1 MKLDLDNP
9 NEEVRIEIIPLVDV
23 IFCILT
29 FFILAAVSLTRQ
41 QAINLDLPGANTS
54 APLPTQ
60 ADQRERIYVSV
71 DATGTTYIDQS
82 PVPLNVV
89 EDVLRQH
96 RQIYPNGLIVLYA
109 ARDARYENVVE
120 VLDLLRKVGG
130 DRVALATLPKADDL
144 ETDGQLP
151 GLDPL
156 DPTNPLNPSLDPL
169 QPLPRSTDPLNPGA
183 AQPGASGLPTL
194 PGTSTTP
201 GLPSLT
207 NPGLTN
213 PSLTNPSLT
222 NPGLPGTVTPGTTTP
237 GITPGNTTPT
247 TPDAAGD
254 ND

>member
-41 QAINLDLPGANTS
+41 QAINLDLPGADTS
-54 APLPTQ
+54 APLPAQT
-60 ADQRERIYVSV
+60 DERERIYVSI

-109 ARDARYENVVE
+109 ARDARYEDVVE
-120 VLDLLRKVGG
+120 VLDLLREVGG
-130 DRVALATLPKADDL
+130 DRVALATLPKADVNV
-144 ETDGQLP
+144 EDGIP

-156 DPTNPLNPSLDPL
+156 NPSDPLSPSLDPL
-169 QPLPRSTDPLNPGA
+169 QPLPGSTDPLNPGFTPGT
-183 AQPGASGLPTL
+183 QPGTNGLPTL
-194 PGTSTTP
+194 PGSTTP
-201 GLPSLT
+201 GLRDT
-207 NPGLTN
+207 T
-213 PSLTNPSLT
+213 
-222 NPGLPGTVTPGTTTP
+222 PGLPGTTTTPGTTTP
-237 GITPGNTTPT
+237 E
-247 TPDAAGD
+247 TPDTAGD
-254 ND
+254 D

>member
-41 QAINLDLPGANTS
+41 QAINLDLPGADTS
-54 APLPTQ
+54 APLPAQT
-60 ADQRERIYVSV
+60 DERERIYVSI

-109 ARDARYENVVE
+109 ARDARYEDVVG
-120 VLDLLRKVGG
+120 VLDLLREVGG
-130 DRVALATLPKADDL
+130 DRVALATLPKADV
-144 ETDGQLP
+144 EVEDGIP

-156 DPTNPLNPSLDPL
+156 NPGDPLNPSLDPL
-169 QPLPRSTDPLNPGA
+169 QPLPGTDPLNPGFTPG
-183 AQPGASGLPTL
+183 AQPGTNGLPTL
-194 PGTSTTP
+194 PGSPGLRNTTP
-201 GLPSLT
+201 GLP
-207 NPGLTN
+207 
-213 PSLTNPSLT
+213 
-222 NPGLPGTVTPGTTTP
+222 GTTTPETTTPGTTTP
-237 GITPGNTTPT
+237 D

-254 ND
+254 DD